1 MEVGNVFSSVF
12 TGKDNQP
19 TSEKILGKDDFLR
32 LLVTQLN
39 YQDPLNPLEAADF
52 SAQLAQFSSVE
63 QLANI
68 GQTLQA
74 SQDSDL
80 LLATSI
86 NNTLAATIIGK
97 SVRAQ
102 GNQVYFDGEQPAN
115 LSFSL
120 PSNAREVTIE
130 IVNENG
136 KVVRTIQQKNLAAG
150 DHTVSWDGR
159 DDDGADMPEG
169 TYTFRVSAQDG
180 EGNPLDVTTYLS
192 GRITGVRYGQ
202 GGAVLMVGHIE
213 IALSDVYEILEG

>member
-1 MEVGNVFSSVF
+1 MEVSNVVSSLFNGN
-12 TGKDNQP
+12 DNRP
-19 TSEKILGKDDFLR
+19 TSEKILGKDDFLQ
-32 LLVTQLN
+32 LLVTQLS

-68 GQTLQA
+68 DQSLRA

-86 NNTLAATIIGK
+86 NNTLAATVIGK
-97 SVRAQ
+97 SVRAH
-102 GNQVYFDGEQPAN
+102 GNQLYYDGEQPSN

-120 PSNAREVTIE
+120 AGNAKQVTIE

-136 KVVRTIQQKNLAAG
+136 KVVRTIQQKNLSAG
-150 DHTVSWDGR
+150 DHTLSWDGR
-159 DDDGADMPEG
+159 DDDGAHMPEG

-180 EGNPLDVTTYLS
+180 EGNPVDVNTYLS
-192 GRITGVRYGQ
+192 GRITGVRYGE
-202 GGAVLMVGHIE
+202 GGAVLMVGRIE